1 MNRIFNLFKGASIAT
16 AILLSASVGASAV
29 PSFGSNV
36 KTIRNDSGGYL
47 IDYVLRV
54 KKLERA
60 SGKVRFAGRC
70 DSACTM
76 FLTMNGSRACIM
88 PGASFGFHLPYGVSA
103 RSNQIA
109 ASYMMKSY
117 PGWVRNWIYSN
128 GGLSSGIKRM
138 NFAYASRFIR
148 ACETTRPTEKFAM
161 SFGGSFS
168 MRTPPGF
175 AIPGR

>member
-1 MNRIFNLFKGASIAT
+1 MKKISKLFKGASIAT

-76 FLTMNGSRACIM
+76 FLTMRGSGSCIM

-103 RSNQIA
+103 RGNQIA
-109 ASYMMKSY
+109 ANYMMKSY

-138 NFAYASRFIR
+138 NFAYASRFIQP
-148 ACETTRPTEKFAM
+148 CETTTRTAKIAVSFSGSFAM
-161 SFGGSFS
+161 KS
-168 MRTPPGF
+168 PQGF
-175 AIPGR
+175 AMPGR